1 MGRSVEA
8 WSGVGLLEQK
18 EEDFPEIEEGIGEG
32 SDVGI
37 ALELGSLSGMPRT
50 LKHSL
55 LLSLLTLELEEMQ
68 RRRKVAQVG
77 KKLGILVSLR
87 LGSL

>member
-1 MGRSVEA
+1 M
-8 WSGVGLLEQK
+8 
-18 EEDFPEIEEGIGEG
+18 
-32 SDVGI
+32 GI

-68 RRRKVAQVG
+68 SRRKVAQVEG
-77 KKLGILVSLR
+77 KSGILVS
-87 LGSL
+87 GSLLGLLSLGFSIAN